1 MANAPPY
8 PKGVHLYQNRP
19 PLPCEAESCFELF
32 YRKAAPF
39 CSVTVAMTGFSEKV
53 AYGIFLKIRKSC
65 KKIFIQLRFLDTG
78 FLTSLCLFLPI
89 KFLKS
94 YRRLVC
100 QRLMGPLFVIEAHI
114 LVHTFSKI
122 CLRGVVPSI
131 RFFPLKRS
139 KECLG
144 HCVVTGTARA
154 GEGLL
159 DAALL
164 KQLKKGVRGILS
176 STVTVKSQIC
186 GVTPRSERIFECS
199 CHQMSAAFAGNSVS
213 HCPS

>member
-1 MANAPPY
+1 
-8 PKGVHLYQNRP
+8 
-19 PLPCEAESCFELF
+19 
-32 YRKAAPF
+32 
-39 CSVTVAMTGFSEKV
+39 MTGFSEKV

-164 KQLKKGVRGILS
+164 SNLKRVSEVYCPPRSLWK
-176 STVTVKSQIC
+176 VKSV
-186 GVTPRSERIFECS
+186 GLLRARNASLNVAVTKWVLHLRETRYPTALRENKSIIAQRYT
-199 CHQMSAAFAGNSVS
+199 A
-213 HCPS
+213 